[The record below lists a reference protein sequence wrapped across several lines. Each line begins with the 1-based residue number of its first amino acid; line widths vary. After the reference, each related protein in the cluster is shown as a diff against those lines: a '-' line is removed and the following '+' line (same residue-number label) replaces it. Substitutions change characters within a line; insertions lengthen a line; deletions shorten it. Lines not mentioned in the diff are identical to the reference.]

1 MKLGLKAR
9 RLVITE
15 SGHHRLVDGYHRLLH
30 SRSSQTLMAW
40 DIFILRVA
48 PPGAQN
54 SVQSILS

>member
-1 MKLGLKAR
+1 MELGLKAR
-9 RLVITE
+9 RLVNTE

-40 DIFILRVA
+40 DFLRVV